1 MYACAR
7 NVILATLSVALG
19 LAAADPAIGTWKL
32 NVAKSKYSPG
42 PVPKSATVTYEV
54 SGDGVKR
61 TGETVTADGQT
72 TSFSYTAQYD
82 GKEYP
87 VTGNP
92 NADTIVLKRIN
103 DYTSESTL
111 KKGGKFHRHRPTG
124 RLQRW
129 ENSDADAQ
137 GHQCAGS
144 KGQQRF
150 GVREA
155 IANVTSA
162 GGPGPEVRFQQ

>member
-42 PVPKSATVTYEV
+42 PAPKSATITYEV

-111 KKGGKFHRHRPTG
+111 KKGGKFSATARRVVSKDGKTLTLTLKG
-124 RLQRW
+124 T
-129 ENSDADAQ
+129 NAQ
-137 GHQCAGS
+137 GQ
-144 KGQQRF
+144 K
-150 GVREA
+150 VN
-155 IANVTSA
+155 NVLVY
-162 GGPGPEVRFQQ
+162 EKQ